1 MYGVK
6 TWSRSGKV
14 EVVMWSHERVDAER
28 VYEGTA
34 VGGEI
39 KQVELFE
46 DSPSGYYVLAVK

>member
-1 MYGVK
+1 MFGVK